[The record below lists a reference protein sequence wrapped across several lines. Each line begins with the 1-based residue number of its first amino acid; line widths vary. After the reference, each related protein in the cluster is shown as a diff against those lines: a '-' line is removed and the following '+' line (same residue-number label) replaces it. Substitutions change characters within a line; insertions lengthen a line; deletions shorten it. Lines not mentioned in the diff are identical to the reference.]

1 MNKFLSF
8 VERFRGHDPL
18 LVEAIIGGYHT
29 LIESVSVPRLIY
41 HETSIENARSIL
53 SDGFKTGKDLQKGE
67 GTDAIFFA
75 PSMKGMKGTAYSRG
89 EGRRVRIEVD
99 TSGLNLIDLSSLNS
113 DPSLPSYKQPSYLSK
128 QAIEYS
134 GEFPDNY
141 DGAYVT
147 TNDSIYEIMLKPSV
161 ATEHMTGRVFNL
173 NGALIESENVTIPD
187 LSKYNDIIQSHSIS
201 ELVNYDW
208 NKIAFGFSNDDVLNI
223 PLSKIKIKWKEDML
237 NVDGFDMGK
246 YFKDVDYASL
256 PPIEVS
262 YDGKNFYLED
272 GHHRYGYAKK
282 LNMKSVPAI
291 VEITANPFKKLG
303 FTIDD
308 VVKYKKQT
316 LTEAKSDDEMLMD
329 ELSEFV
335 NSGYV
340 PAPQKAEPEKAPI
353 KEGGTVSAYH
363 GSNAVFDE
371 FRKEKIGTNFP
382 NTKDGF
388 FFSDDLE
395 YVDYLANKLAKEKG
409 GVPTRYTCELSLGR
423 TYTLRNYFDT
433 FSEDEATHMYGI
445 TQGDV
450 IDIFDSFR
458 NDIIAKA
465 HANKCNSIHFKSHG
479 INLYVVFEASQ
490 IRILDYTKLA

>member
-1 MNKFLSF
+1 MFQSLKEFQEIGRKLNASKEGRLVTAMINPGAKIYKHKSHGGIVDPFLGERVKDKGYDIILVDEDQYTEEF
-8 VERFRGHDPL
+8 VVLNPS
-18 LVEAIIGGYHT
+18 AIKITGEV
-29 LIESVSVPRLIY
+29 LAESVSDFN
-41 HETSIENARSIL
+41 SIIS
-53 SDGFKTGKDLQKGE
+53 T
-67 GTDAIFFA
+67 
-75 PSMKGMKGTAYSRG
+75 
-89 EGRRVRIEVD
+89 
-99 TSGLNLIDLSSLNS
+99 
-113 DPSLPSYKQPSYLSK
+113 
-128 QAIEYS
+128 
-134 GEFPDNY
+134 
-141 DGAYVT
+141 
-147 TNDSIYEIMLKPSV
+147 
-161 ATEHMTGRVFNL
+161 
-173 NGALIESENVTIPD
+173 
-187 LSKYNDIIQSHSIS
+187 HSIP

-223 PLSKIKIKWKEDML
+223 PLSKIKIKWKEDMA
-237 NVDGFDMGK
+237 NVTGFDMGK
-246 YFKDVDYASL
+246 YFKDADYASL

-282 LNMKSVPAI
+282 LNLKTVPAV

-308 VVKYKKQT
+308 VVRYKTQS
-316 LTEAKSDDEMLMD
+316 LTEATDDQMLMD
-329 ELSEFV
+329 ELAEFM

-340 PAPQKAEPEKAPI
+340 PEPSKHTAPEKAPI
-353 KEGGTVSAYH
+353 KDGGTVRAYH

-371 FRKEKIGTNFP
+371 FKKEKIGTNFP

-395 YVDYLANKLAKEKG
+395 YVDYLAKKLAKEKG
-409 GVPTRYTCELSLGR
+409 GSPTRYTCELSLGR

-433 FSEDEATHMYGI
+433 FTEDESSHMYGI

-465 HANKCNSIHFKSHG
+465 HANNCNSIHFKSHG

-490 IRILDYTKLA
+490 INIQNISHIE